1 VHKFGFDQ
9 RIKDPL
15 RVKRIAFA
23 LPVIVQCI
31 NRGDPNFPALNLCS
45 VMKVA
50 LGNSVS
56 YLMPDDFDLVLRS
69 KRVNVMAEAYIWQCE
84 SGTCTD
90 HLETS
95 MCRDLVVAAG
105 SSATRVP

>member
-1 VHKFGFDQ
+1 MPENSPFPPRMQNMPWQLATQKTRPGRVHKFGFDQ

-31 NRGDPNFPALNLCS
+31 NRGDHNFPALNLCS

-50 LGNSVS
+50 LVNSF
-56 YLMPDDFDLVLRS
+56 P
-69 KRVNVMAEAYIWQCE
+69 I
-84 SGTCTD
+84 
-90 HLETS
+90 
-95 MCRDLVVAAG
+95 
-105 SSATRVP
+105 